1 MPIIASRRTF
11 LKVSLAATGLL
22 LSACEPSAIAPAA
35 TAAGSTEVD
44 ALLYVGYPL
53 DETRIEAFGLFKLV
67 APDLDIEAIEI
78 DSAWDDMQVQ
88 VGSVLASGN
97 RIDLLPITTHGLPR
111 LWASSGHLLDLHPW
125 LADALPS
132 AANGFPSALLQAY
145 AWREAQY
152 GLPLEFVS
160 HAVLLNRTVFADAGQ
175 PLPGATWTWQDC
187 LELSYALTRR
197 GGNDA
202 TWGWGTELDV
212 AGAEH
217 WLWANGGPGLF
228 DRSVADFANPTASHE
243 ANHLALAWLSQ
254 MWSVHK
260 VAPGPEQLRS
270 RSPASL
276 KLSGKLAMWM
286 ASSLDVQLLEDQR
299 DRVDWEAVP
308 APRAHADGPSA
319 TMVWSTGLAVASGTR
334 FPDESAKL
342 LAYMTIGEG
351 AAHMARD
358 SAHPVAGRPDLWLT
372 DERRARGG
380 SVFVDLPRVADR
392 VGDNSLG
399 SNHRELLET
408 VVEPNWQAVFAGAVL
423 PETALATMEDQLI
436 ASIRNARLPQV

>member
-1 MPIIASRRTF
+1 MSATTSRRTF
-11 LKVSLAATGLL
+11 LKASLVATGLL

-35 TAAGSTEVD
+35 TAAGGTEVD

-53 DETRIEAFGLFKLV
+53 DEARIEAFGLFKRI

-88 VGSVLASGN
+88 VGAVLASGN
-97 RIDLLPITTHGLPR
+97 RIDLLPSATHGLPR
-111 LWASSGHLLDLHPW
+111 LWASSGQLLDLHPW
-125 LADALPS
+125 LADALQP
-132 AANGFPSALLQAY
+132 AAKGFPSALLQAY
-145 AWREAQY
+145 TWGQAQY

-197 GGNDA
+197 GGSDA

-228 DRSVADFANPTASHE
+228 DRSAADFANPTASHQ
-243 ANHLALAWLSQ
+243 AHHAALEWLSQ
-254 MWSVHK
+254 MWLVHK

-276 KLSGKLAMWM
+276 KLSGNLAMWM
-286 ASSLDVQLLEDQR
+286 ASSLDVRLLEDQR

-308 APRAHADGPSA
+308 VPRAHADGPGA

-334 FPDESAKL
+334 FPDEAAQL
-342 LAYMTIGEG
+342 LAHMTTGEG
-351 AAHMARD
+351 AARMARD

-380 SVFVDLPRVADR
+380 SVFVDSPRTADR

-408 VVEPNWQAVFAGAVL
+408 VVEPNWNAVFAGAVL
-423 PETALATMEDQLI
+423 PETALATMDDQLT